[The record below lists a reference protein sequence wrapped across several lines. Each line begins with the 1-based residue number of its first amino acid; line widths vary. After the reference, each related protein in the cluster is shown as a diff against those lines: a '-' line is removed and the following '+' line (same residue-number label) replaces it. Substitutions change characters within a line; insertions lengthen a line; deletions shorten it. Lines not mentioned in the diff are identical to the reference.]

1 MNPPLAPSP
10 TEVSGINFYSDK
22 PKQMQQ
28 EPPSP
33 PNPLSISDQHHSHQE
48 PYTVPPRFAQV
59 PQLDGHGISKG
70 DKESTQQDA
79 EEDKINKLDGR
90 METSNR
96 NPITAEM
103 AFSLR
108 REILAREFSGGTAG
122 NMRQSRMDRFSPI
135 IEEDFSGRSPRF
147 EAPIASPLTGIE
159 SASTESTK
167 TVKWSSM
174 PQTPGAHHASTPS
187 YPFPTM
193 NTEAGTSTEATT
205 PALHRPFT
213 ALSPTIA
220 PFQNRSTETLGS
232 KRRSVTGHTMSI
244 VQKSLTTF
252 GKLGGGDMA
261 QEQGPDLY
269 EVTLKLQSE
278 PGLDNWWANVAQI
291 MQRSFGASR
300 ATLAVPSDSTDVENV
315 PWAQMA
321 TFNTGNDDH
330 FSSGTTRDLQ
340 SIHSGVTDS
349 SGQEEARSE
358 LVSNFRG
365 ENIEQGNMNSIDAS
379 ADRPKLESRHSF
391 AGFPQRLDPATT
403 EARQSTITNP
413 QRPNVF
419 RANSHFSLRSGLP
432 ISHESF
438 QGVKLSSESLEQ
450 HLAAQPEKAP
460 QSVDTLNT
468 RERETRARVLPV
480 LQMLEME
487 PDPLLSS
494 VGVVRVLER
503 GKSVQLTRDYSDTAE
518 SIDRGQVE
526 GTEDPEH
533 RTSWPTPESKARK
546 LNANP
551 SEKTSK
557 SPSFLGSRL
566 VKRPRSYTSG
576 SSMSASGAVNT
587 KDELP
592 DKFSHTLLYE
602 DYEQIPPSPWSQS
615 PAPSPAVQADPEVN
629 PFFVNAL
636 VDEEAFSEN
645 PPAHDYASERQIEV
659 IGVDRASSILHVPLV
674 HPIVSKPKRQQRLK
688 EVSGKRRNKIASGSD
703 ASSALPHTSLSS
715 SEDDRKWPIAIL
727 SIMSS
732 TVPYPTSLASSLNL
746 LAPHLATSLYNA
758 RQHSDLEKQL
768 AGVSRRHHIRSHSSE
783 RRNSHQNNDFTG
795 NDFFSPPSTESVTS
809 ASEYSS
815 TSRHSPR
822 GSNVGTPGWDSSSQ
836 APLDDQ
842 TTNRPLLDI
851 TPEANDTYFGPRKR
865 NNPWRTPSGTI
876 SATIAPN
883 TDSFNVSMNAELVQ
897 GPVIRNDQQS
907 FSTIDPRLG
916 PTTTPA
922 RPIRRTKTASA
933 TLSEDHTGSTLSII
947 DRPDRACSEGQSK
960 ESTKR
965 DASPSRRHTEILD
978 SPRRQAMLQASG
990 QANERSQTQHHK
1002 HLHTHGATFGA
1013 TNPSLPAAT
1022 AKLPSALPKDEA
1034 GNPREEDFTFRPPT
1048 SSMMRIMIDSGAI
1061 QEFIA
1066 EPLTGNICWANSRF
1080 QTYRNESA
1088 AQIRRKPWDT
1098 IHHKDQ
1104 KTFRKLWTSALHT
1117 GDQISHQVRLK
1128 RFDGQYRWFHIRIV
1142 PIKDSYSS
1150 IKNWHGQ
1157 AMDIHEQ
1164 HIAEVNAAREKE
1176 KAASESKYRSLANSN
1191 PHIIFAA
1198 SVPDGMTFANT
1209 QWLSYSGQSFDD
1221 ALGFGFLDHVHPDD
1235 IVKCQFP
1242 ALGNSG
1248 NIPGP
1253 PNPTPKA
1260 HSRDEESSSS
1270 VDMSEISTT
1279 TDDTMKARTPGS
1291 TYDGTP
1297 ASSQVIPPSGLLRNL
1312 ASKGIIKASRDG
1324 QGRLSITSE
1333 MRLKSESGQYRWHL
1347 VQGSLIESVNFGQG
1361 DAQWIIACADISDQ
1375 KHIEDKLKDANATLE
1390 SETTRKMQFL
1400 STMSHEIRTPLN
1412 GIIGNLQFLLNSNLD
1427 DYQSEWTYGADAAAR
1442 GMHDLINDIL
1452 DVSKAEAKMLT
1463 LYYDWFHIRS
1473 IIEDVFETLA
1483 SKANEKRLEL
1493 CYFLDNGVPS
1503 NIKGD
1508 AGRIRQILLNLV
1520 SNAIKFTQRGEVC
1533 VDCRVKSTSLDE
1545 SMPANDSNEVT
1556 LLFNVQDTGSGF
1568 TEDDA
1573 KILFKPYSQIDNSNT
1588 RNNGGTGLGLLL
1600 CKQMVE
1606 LHHGDISAFSTP
1618 GKGSTFTFSARF
1630 RLPTPTDRPK
1640 GPSKTGSDENSSSGF
1655 IRGKKQVFG
1664 RGLVTSPGEIS
1675 VMAETV
1681 GSSGSS
1687 IPSLDSSVR
1696 AAYRSPKSSVSSPG
1710 SVGNLTS
1717 SNVAPQ
1723 SKQTSGEEGL
1733 VPEAVKPS
1741 EHESPHPTTYSILIV
1756 CPHEHTR
1763 RATEAHIQQILPKS
1777 IPAQVATSE
1786 DVIASQSMMSGE
1798 EPIHFTHVVL
1808 QLNDAEE
1815 ILAFM
1820 DLILNSKSHLHTSI
1834 VIITDQAQQ
1843 VAIMAGNPSF
1853 DYDQLRANRR
1863 LFFLLKPAK
1872 PPKFAKIFD
1881 PRQESALSKDYSRA
1895 DRMEHTDITK
1905 QAFKKFEDTLGHRN
1919 LRVLAVED
1927 NKLNMKVCNMV

>member
-1 MNPPLAPSP
+1 MTPPRAPSP
-10 TEVSGINFYSDK
+10 SKVSDINFQFDK
-22 PKQMQQ
+22 PKQNQQ
-28 EPPSP
+28 ESSSSLD
-33 PNPLSISDQHHSHQE
+33 PLSVSDQHHSHQE
-48 PYTVPPRFAQV
+48 SYTIPPHLAQV
-59 PQLDGHGISKG
+59 PPLDGHAINEGN
-70 DKESTQQDA
+70 KESNKREL
-79 EEDKINKLDGR
+79 EEYKSNKSDGR
-90 METSNR
+90 MDSSSR
-96 NPITAEM
+96 NSITTEM

-108 REILAREFSGGTAG
+108 REILAREFTGGTSG
-122 NMRQSRMDRFSPI
+122 NMRQSRTDRFSPI
-135 IEEDFSGRSPRF
+135 LEEDFSGRS
-147 EAPIASPLTGIE
+147 IASPLTGI
-159 SASTESTK
+159 SSDSTK

-174 PQTPGAHHASTPS
+174 PLTPGVHQVSTPS
-187 YPFPTM
+187 YPFPAM
-193 NTEAGTSTEATT
+193 NVEAGNSTEIAT
-205 PALHRPFT
+205 PAIHKPFT
-213 ALSPTIA
+213 ALSPTVT
-220 PFQNRSTETLGS
+220 PFQSRSAESQGL
-232 KRRSVTGHTMSI
+232 KRRSATGHHMSLAHR
-244 VQKSLTTF
+244 SFSSF
-252 GKLGGGDMA
+252 GKVAGGDMV

-269 EVTLKLQSE
+269 DLTLKLQSE
-278 PGLDNWWANVAQI
+278 PGLDNWWANVSQI
-291 MQRSFGASR
+291 MQRTFGACR
-300 ATLAVPSDSTDVENV
+300 VTLAVPSDSTDIENV

-321 TFNTGNDDH
+321 TFNAGGDDP

-340 SIHSGVTDS
+340 SIQSGVTDS

-358 LVSNFRG
+358 STPNSQG
-365 ENIEQGNMNSIDAS
+365 ENIELVKQNWMDAP
-379 ADRPKLESRHSF
+379 AGRPKLESRHSF
-391 AGFPQRLDPATT
+391 AGFPQRLDPATN
-403 EARQSTITNP
+403 EVRQSTIANP
-413 QRPNVF
+413 QRPNTF
-419 RANSHFSLRSGLP
+419 RANSNMSLRSGLP
-432 ISHESF
+432 ISHDSS

-450 HLAAQPEKAP
+450 HLAAQPEKAS
-460 QSVDTLNT
+460 QSAETSNT
-468 RERETRARVLPV
+468 QERETRARVLPV
-480 LQMLEME
+480 LQMLELE
-487 PDPLLSS
+487 PDPLLTS

-503 GKSVQLTRDYSDTAE
+503 GKSVHVTRDYSDVAE

-526 GTEDPEH
+526 GIDGHEH
-533 RTSWPTPESKARK
+533 QNSWPTPESKARK
-546 LNANP
+546 LNVNP
-551 SEKTSK
+551 SEKFSK
-557 SPSFLGSRL
+557 SPSFLGSKL
-566 VKRPRSYTSG
+566 TKRPRSYTSG
-576 SSMSASGAVNT
+576 SSMSTSGAVNT

-592 DKFSHTLLYE
+592 DKLSHTLLYE

-645 PPAHDYASERQIEV
+645 PPAYDYTSDRQIEV
-659 IGVDRASSILHVPLV
+659 IGIDRASSILHIPLV

-688 EVSGKRRNKIASGSD
+688 EVSGKRRNKTAGGSD

-715 SEDDRKWPIAIL
+715 SEDDKRWPIAIL
-727 SIMSS
+727 SIMSP
-732 TVPYPTSLASSLNL
+732 TVPYPASLSSSLNL

-768 AGVSRRHHIRSHSSE
+768 AGRRHYTQNHTSE
-783 RRNSHQNNDFTG
+783 RRDSHQNTEFTS

-815 TSRHSPR
+815 TSLHSPR

-836 APLDDQ
+836 APHDEQISNKSQSDLA
-842 TTNRPLLDI
+842 
-851 TPEANDTYFGPRKR
+851 PEANDTYFGLRQRKNPR
-865 NNPWRTPSGTI
+865 RTPSGPVT
-876 SATIAPN
+876 ATIAPN
-883 TDSFNVSMNAELVQ
+883 IDSFNISMNSDLVQ
-897 GPVIRNDQQS
+897 GLTIRNDQQS
-907 FSTIDPRLG
+907 FAATDPRLG
-916 PTTTPA
+916 PAAISA
-922 RPIRRTKTASA
+922 RPMRRTMTTSA
-933 TLSEDHTGSTLSII
+933 ILNEDPISLTQSLI
-947 DRPDRACSEGQSK
+947 DRPERSQLEGQIK
-960 ESTKR
+960 ESFRR
-965 DASPSRRHTEILD
+965 DASPSRRPTENPD
-978 SPRRQAMLQASG
+978 SPRRQAMFQASG
-990 QANERSQTQHHK
+990 QASERSHAQHHK
-1002 HLHTHGATFGA
+1002 HLHTHGATFVA

-1022 AKLPSALPKDEA
+1022 AKLPSAVPKDEA
-1034 GNPREEDFTFRPPT
+1034 RNPREEDFTFRPPT
-1048 SSMMRIMIDSGAI
+1048 SSMMRIMIDSGAV

-1066 EPLTGNICWANSRF
+1066 EPLTGNICWANSKF

-1104 KTFRKLWTSALHT
+1104 KRFRKLWTSALHT
-1117 GDQISHQVRLK
+1117 GDQISHQARLK

-1242 ALGNSG
+1242 ALTGSG
-1248 NIPGP
+1248 NPLGQ
-1253 PNPTPKA
+1253 PNPHTKA
-1260 HSRDEESSSS
+1260 HVRDEGSSSS
-1270 VDMSEISTT
+1270 ADMSEISNT

-1297 ASSQVIPPSGLLRNL
+1297 ASSQVVPPSGLLRNL

-1533 VDCRVKSTSLDE
+1533 VDCRVKRTSLDE
-1545 SMPANDSNEVT
+1545 SNSANDPDEVT
-1556 LLFNVQDTGSGF
+1556 LLFNIQDTGSGF

-1630 RLPTPTDRPK
+1630 KLPTPTDRPK
-1640 GPSKTGSDENSSSGF
+1640 GPSHTSSDENSSSGF
-1655 IRGKKQVFG
+1655 LRGKKQVFG
-1664 RGLVTSPGEIS
+1664 RGLVTSPGEFS
-1675 VMAETV
+1675 VIAETI

-1687 IPSLDSSVR
+1687 DPSVESSVR
-1696 AAYRSPKSSVSSPG
+1696 AAHRSLKSSISS
-1710 SVGNLTS
+1710 SDSIGNLIS
-1717 SNVAPQ
+1717 PNIAFPSR
-1723 SKQTSGEEGL
+1723 KISGEGDAASGAL
-1733 VPEAVKPS
+1733 KPS
-1741 EHESPHPTTYSILIV
+1741 EHEYPHPPTYSILIV

-1786 DVIASQSMMSGE
+1786 DVVTSQRMMSGE

-1808 QLNDAEE
+1808 QLNEAEQ

-1820 DLILNSKSHLHTSI
+1820 DLILNSKSHLQTSL

-1843 VAIMAGNPSF
+1843 VAIMSGKPKF
-1853 DYDQLRANRR
+1853 DYDQLRASRR

-1881 PRQESALSKDYSRA
+1881 PRQESALSKDHSRA
-1895 DRMEHTDITK
+1895 DRMENTDITK

-1927 NKLNMKVCNMV
+1927 NKLNMKVCSIS